1 MTVAP
6 LLRQQHA
13 RPALCRHL
21 RTYTS
26 RDRHL
31 CVASSTRCRFVL
43 TMSYA
48 SRKTQ
53 SRAETEAN
61 ARILR
66 ALVKQPENKLC
77 ADCKRNDTRWASW
90 NIGCF
95 LCIRCSGFHRSM
107 GTHISRVKSIDL
119 DIWTPEQMD
128 SIQKWGNKRA
138 NTYWEAHLKPGH
150 APPDHKVES
159 FIRSKY
165 ESRRWA
171 MDAPV
176 PKDPSVLD
184 QGAGSAPVTTQT
196 AAATSADATMRPSP
210 RPAVSQPKTNALLDL
225 LGEDDTAVKMAPAPT
240 AAPIHNKA
248 PISTVTSTSG
258 TTTAANARASSRLFE
273 LDWDGPSSSTGLAP
287 TPQPSTASNM
297 SSGMR
302 AKNEIL
308 SLFSA
313 PPPPKVNT
321 TNDSLFTSLTSVQD
335 NGLSSQLDTLSLGV
349 SSPATSTSRAPPA
362 PPTSDLFNTQ
372 DIWGSK
378 EPSKKAPNRADDAF
392 ADIWGDFK

>member
-1 MTVAP
+1 M
-6 LLRQQHA
+6 
-13 RPALCRHL
+13 
-21 RTYTS
+21 
-26 RDRHL
+26 
-31 CVASSTRCRFVL
+31 L

-48 SRKTQ
+48 GRKTQ

-119 DIWTPEQMD
+119 DIWTPEQME

-138 NTYWEAHLKPGH
+138 NAYWEAHLKPGH

-176 PKDPSVLD
+176 PQDPSVLD
-184 QGAGSAPVTTQT
+184 QGTGSAPITTQT
-196 AAATSADATMRPSP
+196 TEATSASRAAASP
-210 RPAVSQPKTNALLDL
+210 PGPASSQRKSNALLDL
-225 LGEDDTAVKMAPAPT
+225 LGEDETTAKVTPVPT
-240 AAPIHNKA
+240 AAPVLNQA
-248 PISTVTSTSG
+248 QTPATVPAG
-258 TTTAANARASSRLFE
+258 RGTTAANTGASSSLFD
-273 LDWDGPSSSTGLAP
+273 LDWDGPSSSTGLAAAQ
-287 TPQPSTASNM
+287 QPSSSSNM
-297 SSGMR
+297 TSGMR

-313 PPPPKVNT
+313 PPPPKVNSA
-321 TNDSLFTSLTSVQD
+321 NDNVFSNLTSAPD
-335 NGLSSQLDTLSLGV
+335 IGLSSQLDTLSLGI
-349 SSPATSTSRAPPA
+349 SPAPSISTSRAPPA

-378 EPSKKAPNRADDAF
+378 EPLKKASSRTDDAF

>member
-1 MTVAP
+1 MTREGRTCNAP
-6 LLRQQHA
+6 S
-13 RPALCRHL
+13 P
-21 RTYTS
+21 RTRIS
-26 RDRHL
+26 RDTHQA
-31 CVASSTRCRFVL
+31 VASNTLSRSVL
-43 TMSYA
+43 IMSYA
-48 SRKTQ
+48 RKTQ

-77 ADCKRNDTRWASW
+77 ADCKRNDARWASW

-119 DIWTPEQMD
+119 DIWTPEQMA

-138 NTYWEAHLKPGH
+138 NLYWEAHLKPGH

-165 ESRRWA
+165 ESRRWV
-171 MDAPV
+171 MDIPI
-176 PKDPSVLD
+176 PQDPSILD
-184 QGAGSAPVTTQT
+184 QGTEVVAAPAQITAPERTNVAT
-196 AAATSADATMRPSP
+196 AAAPPTAASK
-210 RPAVSQPKTNALLDL
+210 PKTTALLDL
-225 LGEDDTAVKMAPAPT
+225 LGDDDSATKVAPT
-240 AAPIHNKA
+240 RSAAPILSKTPTPA
-248 PISTVTSTSG
+248 
-258 TTTAANARASSRLFE
+258 TTASETRTTPASKSTTASSLFE
-273 LDWDGPSSSTGLAP
+273 LDWDGPTSSTQLNQSIQQA
-287 TPQPSTASNM
+287 STTSSM
-297 SSGMR
+297 PSGMR

-313 PPPPKVNT
+313 PPPPKPNS
-321 TNDSLFTSLTSVQD
+321 TNDKLFSSLPTSQD
-335 NGLSSQLDTLSLGV
+335 FGLSSQLGTLSLD
-349 SSPATSTSRAPPA
+349 ATPVPSTAASRAPPA
-362 PPTSDLFNTQ
+362 PDLFNTQ

-378 EPSKKAPNRADDAF
+378 DHTKKSTSNTDDVF